1 MQWDQYNMVKYNI
14 DGLVEERRNSIINA
28 LELRL
33 PCTLTWYCTQ
43 LNSNYTAL
51 DAKRRKYASAL
62 PSTFTSTSSPDN
74 AQKPQIWP
82 ISAKGS
88 P

>member
-1 MQWDQYNMVKYNI
+1 MHHIKDEN
-14 DGLVEERRNSIINA
+14 G
-28 LELRL
+28 
-33 PCTLTWYCTQ
+33 TLITDRVQIANTLGAAIETRQ
-43 LNSNYTAL
+43 
-51 DAKRRKYASAL
+51 RRKYASAL
-62 PSTFTSTSSPDN
+62 PSTFTSTRSPDN